1 MVIRADEFWAAT
13 AALPHRPLEQI
24 LAPGGVLVLA
34 PHPDD
39 ESLGCG
45 GLIAA
50 ALAAGRRLG
59 VVFLSDG
66 AASHPGHPAAALQ
79 AMREAEAR
87 AALARLGAPDG
98 AARFLGLPDSRVPDR
113 GPDFCRALQAV
124 TAEAAALEAGTVL
137 ATWAHDP
144 HCDHQACAALQA
156 ALPAGLRRL
165 AYPVW
170 GHTLPPATP
179 LPAPPRGAWLDIAP
193 WLPAKARAVQAHRS
207 QLGDL
212 PGGFALDAEMLAR
225 AARPRELYLEA

>member
-66 AASHPGHPAAALQ
+66 AASHPGHPAAALR

-87 AALARLGAPDG
+87 AALTRLGAPDG

-113 GPDFCRALQAV
+113 G
-124 TAEAAALEAGTVL
+124 AGTGLVVD
-137 ATWAHDP
+137 AD
-144 HCDHQACAALQA
+144 QGG
-156 ALPAGLRRL
+156 AGQRRL
-165 AYPVW
+165 VEDDDR
-170 GHTLPPATP
+170 
-179 LPAPPRGAWLDIAP
+179 PAPGPDG
-193 WLPAKARAVQAHRS
+193 VN
-207 QLGDL
+207 
-212 PGGFALDAEMLAR
+212 GGVTVR
-225 AARPRELYLEA
+225 Q